1 MHRNHPQRAS
11 LYLALVSG
19 AAALST
25 AIWGL
30 YVLGGN

>member
-1 MHRNHPQRAS
+1 MHRNRPQRTS

-19 AAALST
+19 AAAVSM
-25 AIWGL
+25 AVWGL

>member
-1 MHRNHPQRAS
+1 MHRHHPQRAS

-19 AAALST
+19 ATAVSM